1 MLTRF
6 LLTLVLICSSGCLS
20 LSFSGGS
27 YDKRSVSIV
36 SLDLFNQRA
45 PEELSKNPWR
55 GDWLFRRER
64 LLVIDKYLRDR
75 KPDVI
80 LLQGAMSR
88 IGSATENDL
97 KIIGQGGL
105 DGYDFD
111 QVAVARYRDTGE
123 VESHAIAVGLPLQ
136 LVTLPS
142 NYQRIWEFEGGG
154 RLTLFLIE
162 IEESEVAI
170 FGLSGPSDA
179 SKTNLYLKNASLV
192 MEKTVA
198 KYRLCPLRM
207 AVYGYLKLPADKS
220 DYSRF
225 LTRFRLKNI
234 SDGFCEIV
242 SDCYTASPVNEIY
255 MTTSGGGAPSQ
266 LDYILVPRASFVGSS
281 LVIFKEPDIGNLF
294 GRAYGQEKF
303 WATERFGWST
313 QVQFSKCELGDF
325 TLEP

>member
-1 MLTRF
+1 MLTR
-6 LLTLVLICSSGCLS
+6 LVLTLVLSCLSGCLS

-27 YDKRSVSIV
+27 YDKRAVSIV

-45 PEELSKNPWR
+45 PEEILKNPWR

-80 LLQGAMSR
+80 MLQGAMSR

-111 QVAVARYRDTGE
+111 RVAVARYRDTGE
-123 VESHAIAVGLPLQ
+123 LESHAIAVGLPLQ

-142 NYQRIWEFEGGG
+142 NYQRNWEFEGGG

-170 FGLSGPSDA
+170 FGLSSPSDA
-179 SKTNLYLKNASLV
+179 SKTDFYLEKVRLV
-192 MEKTVA
+192 MEETIA

-207 AVYGYLKLPADKS
+207 AIYGYLKLPADKS
-220 DYSRF
+220 NYSRF
-225 LTRFRLKNI
+225 LSRFRLKDI

-242 SDCYTASPVNEIY
+242 SDCYTGSPVNEIY
-255 MTTSGGGAPSQ
+255 MTTSGGAPSQ

-281 LVIFKEPDIGNLF
+281 LGIFKEPDIGNLF

-313 QVQFSKCELGDF
+313 QVRFSKCEPSDF